1 MHLRSMELLGM
12 VSLDLI
18 LLCRESFM
26 ISLQE
31 KEKYLLISLICRVLK
46 TERIN
51 KPNQTKT
58 NTQIQRLRVVDTRWG
73 GGGSGES
80 EMGKG
85 GQLYM
90 TNGN

>member
-51 KPNQTKT
+51 KPDQTKT
-58 NTQIQRLRVVDTRWG
+58 NTQIQRLRVVDTRG
-73 GGGSGES
+73 GGGG
-80 EMGKG
+80 
-85 GQLYM
+85 
-90 TNGN
+90 